1 MKGIWRL
8 DVDSDVWDSL
18 NWFDASFLRS
28 RLEMKDFLR
37 LDVDDMRGLRLFDSN
52 LLEFSLKN
60 MEMKDFT
67 IE

>member
-1 MKGIWRL
+1 
-8 DVDSDVWDSL
+8 
-18 NWFDASFLRS
+18 
-28 RLEMKDFLR
+28 MKDFLR